1 MTRALHAVL
10 VVEDEPQLRA
20 LLRTTLEAAGYRV
33 IEAETAR
40 RAVVE
45 ARTHKPDLALVDL
58 GLPDADG
65 IDVIRAVR
73 EFSSLPVIV
82 LSARAQEHEKVAALD
97 AGADDYVTK
106 PFGVG
111 ELLARVRGA
120 LRRGAQVA
128 DADGSVVVI
137 GDWALDLARRTTR
150 NPATGATLHL
160 TPIEFRIVTVL
171 AQHAGRVVTHRQL
184 LRDVWGPEAV
194 ERPEYLRNFIK
205 QLRNKLERD
214 PARPRHLVTE
224 IGVGY
229 RLEVAGD
236 DSPA

>member
-1 MTRALHAVL
+1 MTRALHLVL

-33 IEAETAR
+33 VEAETAR

-45 ARTHKPDLALVDL
+45 ARTHKPDVALVDL
-58 GLPDADG
+58 GLPDRDG
-65 IDVIRAVR
+65 LDVIAEIRT
-73 EFSSLPVIV
+73 FSPLPVIV
-82 LSARAQEHEKVAALD
+82 LSARTQEHEKVAALD

-128 DADGSVVVI
+128 DAGGHMLVI
-137 GDWALDLARRTTR
+137 GDWTLDLAKRTTR
-150 NPATGATLHL
+150 NAAGDALHL

-184 LRDVWGPEAV
+184 LRDVWGPESV
-194 ERPEYLRNFIK
+194 ERPAYLRNFVK
-205 QLRNKLERD
+205 QLRDKLERD

-229 RLEVAGD
+229 RLVIDEAD
-236 DSPA
+236 ATSA